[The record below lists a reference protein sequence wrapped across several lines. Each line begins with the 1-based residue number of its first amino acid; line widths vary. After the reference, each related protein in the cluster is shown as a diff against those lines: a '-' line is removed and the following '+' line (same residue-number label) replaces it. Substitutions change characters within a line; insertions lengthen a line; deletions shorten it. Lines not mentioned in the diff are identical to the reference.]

1 MKALLGGAAGP
12 CSAPQLCE
20 LTRLSDRCYRLCLS
34 APETAGAGH
43 QRSLE
48 MTSPDK
54 CSSDSSPTLW
64 LRLGPPCPPPDTRFT
79 SKAHR
84 NTGKG
89 GLVRTRAGP
98 PAAGAEFSHAQDEL
112 RKEVR

>member
-1 MKALLGGAAGP
+1 MKTLRGGAAGP
-12 CSAPQLCE
+12 CSVPQLCE

-64 LRLGPPCPPPDTRFT
+64 LRLGPPSPPDTRFT

-89 GLVRTRAGP
+89 GLVRTRVGP
-98 PAAGAEFSHAQDEL
+98 LAAGAEFSHAQDEV